1 MSIHSLLYSAARLRR
16 ESAPDGDAER
26 WVRLPRGGAR
36 QQIAPANSSTAAY
49 PSETERSCEPD
60 KWSLTSTRP
69 YGMHLVAKNKRGYTL
84 QRCTGPPP
92 VIGLSL
98 LWRVLVGPVI
108 PPDRRLPT
116 SCAGG
121 ASVGRTEMVRRS
133 TYIPL
138 GRQPHFDDWPPYA
151 SGTCAY
157 LIIGAVYV
165 KPVGLCDVARRPHV
179 NRCSR
184 GRSAHILDVD

>member
-1 MSIHSLLYSAARLRR
+1 LLYSAARLRR
-16 ESAPDGDAER
+16 ESAPVGDAER

-36 QQIAPANSSTAAY
+36 QQTAPANSSTSAY
-49 PSETERSCEPD
+49 PSETERSRVPD

-69 YGMHLVAKNKRGYTL
+69 YGIHLVAKNKSGCSL
-84 QRCTGPPP
+84 QECTGPLP
-92 VIGLSL
+92 VIGHSL
-98 LWRVLVGPVI
+98 LWRSLVRSVL
-108 PPDRRLPT
+108 PPDSRLPT

-121 ASVGRTEMVRRS
+121 ASVGRTKVVWRS
-133 TYIPL
+133 AWVHF
-138 GRQPHFDDWPPYA
+138 GRQTHIGDRPPYA